1 MIIAYFIFSFPSF
14 SCLLEFTSSVTTQ
27 NNSWYASISWK
38 NRRTNI
44 KVVFEWPYSGTRIN
58 GISSINDS
66 FWRSL
71 ICSNLKSAWNKI
83 FRWLKRLSGPK
94 SKLQEICRA
103 TKLSSYSFRD
113 STYSELLF
121 ITRDDVVSQRLK
133 FGSAFLS
140 FSWESKIALFFNFPV
155 SRARS
160 EKLCDFYWL
169 QPQIT
174 CKSGWIAQAE
184 KRYCVCVSL
193 RRNI

>member
-1 MIIAYFIFSFPSF
+1 MIIAYFIFSFASL

-44 KVVFEWPYSGTRIN
+44 KVVFDWPYSEIRIN
-58 GISSINDS
+58 GINSINYS

-83 FRWLKRLSGPK
+83 LRWLKRLSGPK

-103 TKLSSYSFRD
+103 TKLSAYSFRD

-121 ITRDDVVSQRLK
+121 IQNISPNPLTETASFFKRSPERVKAPSLNPSANQI
-133 FGSAFLS
+133 FGFKNVRIRVD
-140 FSWESKIALFFNFPV
+140 WALFSLVFLKEVAWPSGQHV
-155 SRARS
+155 G
-160 EKLCDFYWL
+160 
-169 QPQIT
+169 PQ
-174 CKSGWIAQAE
+174 AA
-184 KRYCVCVSL
+184 
-193 RRNI
+193 